1 VLQFPRRGARSYRL
15 QFRDTLATNPPSD
28 WRELMT
34 FPAEAG
40 PSAGIFRDL
49 TTTNANRFYRVAT
62 P

>member
-1 VLQFPRRGARSYRL
+1 
-15 QFRDTLATNPPSD
+15 LATNPPSD

-40 PSAGIFRDL
+40 PSVGFFRDL